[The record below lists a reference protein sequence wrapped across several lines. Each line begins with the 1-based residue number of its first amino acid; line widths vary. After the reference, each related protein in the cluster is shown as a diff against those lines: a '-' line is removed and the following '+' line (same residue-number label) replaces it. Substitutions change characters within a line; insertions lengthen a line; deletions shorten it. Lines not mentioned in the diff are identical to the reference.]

1 MKQAFSIEEIHDNI
15 ICKLRDYFQRA
26 SKTKAIVGLS
36 GGIDSAVVVS
46 LAVKA
51 FGKENVTAVLMPSPY
66 STMHSVTDAIEIAEN
81 LGIKYHIAP
90 IEEAFHKLIK
100 ELSEYFGEN
109 PKQIAV
115 ENIQARLRSVILMAF
130 SNHYDALVLN
140 TTNKSELAVG
150 YGTLY
155 GDLSGAIMPIADIYK
170 CQVYELARFINGD
183 RTIITDSVLTKAPSA
198 ELSIGQKDS
207 DSIPEYPVL
216 DPILVELID
225 EQKSEEELIAR
236 GVEKELLDKI
246 QSLRRAAGFKVHQLP
261 QIIKISKHPILP
273 ENKWL

>member
-1 MKQAFSIEEIHDNI
+1 MNQGPSIEQIHNKI
-15 ICKLRDYFQRA
+15 IDSLKSYFKSA
-26 SKTKAIVGLS
+26 SKTKAVVGLS

-46 LAVKA
+46 LAVRA
-51 FGKENVTAVLMPSPY
+51 LGKENVTAVLMPSPF
-66 STMHSVTDAIEIAEN
+66 STMHSVTDAIEIAET

-90 IEEAFHKLIK
+90 IEGTFHKLTK
-100 ELSEYFGEN
+100 ELSDYFGEH
-109 PKQIAV
+109 PKQIAL

-130 SNHYDALVLN
+130 SNQYDSLVLN

-170 CQVYELARFINGD
+170 YQVYELARFINGENQ
-183 RTIITDSVLTKAPSA
+183 IINDSILTKAPSA
-198 ELSIGQKDS
+198 ELSDGQKDS
-207 DSIPEYPVL
+207 DSIPEYPIL
-216 DPILVELID
+216 DPILIELI
-225 EQKSEEELIAR
+225 EEKKNDQELLKR
-236 GVEKELLDKI
+236 GVNKELLNKI
-246 QSLRRAAGFKVHQLP
+246 QTLRRAAGFKVHQLP

>member
-1 MKQAFSIEEIHDNI
+1 MNRGLSIEEIHDKI
-15 ICKLRDYFQRA
+15 VDSLRAYFKSA
-26 SKTKAIVGLS
+26 SKSKAVVGLS

-90 IEEAFHKLIK
+90 IEGTFHKLVK
-100 ELSEYFGEN
+100 ELSDYFGEN

-115 ENIQARLRSVILMAF
+115 ENLQARLRSVILMAF
-130 SNHYDALVLN
+130 SNQYDSLVLN

-155 GDLSGAIMPIADIYK
+155 GDLSGAMMPIADIYK
-170 CQVYELARFINGD
+170 YQVYELARFINYEG
-183 RTIITDSVLTKAPSA
+183 TIITDSVLSKAPSA
-198 ELSIGQKDS
+198 ELSVGQKDS

-216 DPILVELID
+216 DPILKQLID
-225 EQKSEEELIAR
+225 EQKSEEELIEN
-236 GVEKELLDKI
+236 GVDKELLDKI
-246 QSLRRAAGFKVHQLP
+246 QTLRRAAGFKVHQLP